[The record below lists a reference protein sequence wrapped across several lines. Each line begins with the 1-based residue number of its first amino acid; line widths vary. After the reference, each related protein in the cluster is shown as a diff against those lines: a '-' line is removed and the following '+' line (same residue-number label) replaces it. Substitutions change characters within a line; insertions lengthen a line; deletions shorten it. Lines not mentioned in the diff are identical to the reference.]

1 MKRGA
6 GQEHHDATEND
17 NVKNTTYSLYLS
29 QVHTPFCAKQT
40 QFSLAGR
47 EAGSRR
53 GENVRNEANF
63 GEVSSVR
70 FEV

>member
-40 QFSLAGR
+40 QFGPAGKQTGSLEG
-47 EAGSRR
+47 
-53 GENVRNEANF
+53 
-63 GEVSSVR
+63 
-70 FEV
+70 